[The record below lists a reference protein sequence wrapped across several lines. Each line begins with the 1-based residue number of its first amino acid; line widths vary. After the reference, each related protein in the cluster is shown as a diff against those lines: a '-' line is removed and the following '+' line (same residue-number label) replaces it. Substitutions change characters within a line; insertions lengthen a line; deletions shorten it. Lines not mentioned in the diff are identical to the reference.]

1 MWEQEFASDGA
12 SARARRRCSH
22 FFVFRKFSR
31 RGIKS
36 RGPHLPEVTP
46 CVTTKLRTTLQST
59 HLGLLLTPHCSPGLP
74 TYCKPSASFLK
85 PRMQRPLETCHNS
98 LAGLEIGF
106 IQIANETCQMQ
117 KCITKL
123 LLRAY
128 RSSFE
133 NLQSTA
139 RGWNLSPPG
148 HLPGSAAGRTRH
160 K

>member
-85 PRMQRPLETCHNS
+85 PRMQRPLETCHNP
-98 LAGLEIGF
+98 LAGLGNRF
-106 IQIANETCQMQ
+106 HPNCKRNLPDA
-117 KCITKL
+117 KVHHKAPLARVPL
-123 LLRAY
+123 LFRKP
-128 RSSFE
+128 SIHS
-133 NLQSTA
+133 A
-139 RGWNLSPPG
+139 RLEPV
-148 HLPGSAAGRTRH
+148 AA
-160 K
+160 